1 MGLWNDFLSLI
12 YPRSCVCCS
21 KLLIKDEEFICNY
34 CFVNLPKSN
43 FHKEPDSELDRVF
56 EGRLPLKKAGSYLV
70 FEKSGKVQKILHS
83 IKYQRNQELAVKI
96 GQWYGELLKENESIA
111 KSDIII
117 PVPLHNKK
125 LKERG
130 FNQSEA
136 FAKGLSQSLNIPVS
150 VNNLVRTEYTST
162 QTRKSKIERWENV
175 KDKFELQNLEEIQNK
190 TILLVDDVITTGATI
205 DACYEALQKANLFN
219 VNVVSLAY
227 AKKD

>member
-1 MGLWNDFLSLI
+1 MGFWNDFLSLI

-21 KLLIKDEEFICNY
+21 KLLLKDEEFICNY

-56 EGRLPLKKAGSYLV
+56 EGRFPLKKAGSYLI

-96 GQWYGELLKENESIA
+96 GQWYGDLLKENESIA

-117 PVPLHNKK
+117 PVPLHYKK

-136 FAKGLSQSLNIPVS
+136 FANGLSQSLNIPVS
-150 VNNLVRTEYTST
+150 VNNLVRIEYTST

-175 KDKFELQNLEEIQNK
+175 NGVFEVKHPVQLKNK
-190 TILLVDDVITTGATI
+190 KVLLVDDVITTGATLE
-205 DACYEALQKANLFN
+205 ACYKALEIAEIDKLGI
-219 VNVVSLAY
+219 VSLAY
-227 AKKD
+227 AKRD